1 MAPSSVPRPVQTI
14 SRQLTKK
21 PEGISKKSRRSSK
34 GIFGLLKGWTI
45 DSQDLSDAQRLIMA
59 TFFADTYAIVEL
71 LKGSPAYR
79 KYKTA
84 VLVTTEFNLC
94 EFAYAVTRDFP
105 DTAEDI
111 CSKVRHSM
119 RLSHPGDREYLRAL
133 LCDRNIQRKDENFR

>member
-1 MAPSSVPRPVQTI
+1 
-14 SRQLTKK
+14 
-21 PEGISKKSRRSSK
+21 
-34 GIFGLLKGWTI
+34 
-45 DSQDLSDAQRLIMA
+45 MA

-79 KYKTA
+79 QYKTA

-111 CSKVRHSM
+111 CSQVRHSM
-119 RLSHPGDREYLRAL
+119 RLSHPGDREYLRAAAM
-133 LCDRNIQRKDENFR
+133 RRKYSKEGRKFSLIDCVGYSVAESLAIP

>member
-1 MAPSSVPRPVQTI
+1 
-14 SRQLTKK
+14 
-21 PEGISKKSRRSSK
+21 
-34 GIFGLLKGWTI
+34 
-45 DSQDLSDAQRLIMA
+45 MA

-71 LKGSPAYR
+71 LKGSPTYR
-79 KYKTA
+79 QYKTA

-119 RLSHPGDREYLRAL
+119 RLSHPGDREYLRAAAMRQKYSKEGRKFSL
-133 LCDRNIQRKDENFR
+133 IDCVGFSVAESLTIPFLTGDREFEDLPGVEYVK